1 MTYIDGISWEVWI
14 FTEFV
19 ILETTTNVLYEL
31 LLDSVTQNNRFHEM
45 ILMNVGLFSHRTSV
59 ARPDWIPRTT

>member
-19 ILETTTNVLYEL
+19 ILETTTNVLYEH
-31 LLDSVTQNNRFHEM
+31 LLDSVTQNNRFHKM
-45 ILMNVGLFSHRTSV
+45 ILMDV
-59 ARPDWIPRTT
+59 